1 MKNFSGLI
9 KGYQLVLQISGILL
23 CSIFG
28 ALFGGIWLDRKLGTT
43 PCLMLVLMVLGVII
57 AMVAI
62 YRTVNEQE

>member
-1 MKNFSGLI
+1 MKNFSDLI
-9 KGYQLVLQISGILL
+9 KGYQLVLQISSILL

-28 ALFGGIWLDRKLGTT
+28 ALFGGIWLDRRLGTK
-43 PCLMLVLMVLGVII
+43 PCLMLVLMVLGVIF